1 MEISKKFYVD
11 PFMVR
16 GMIRKQRDIDMERIV
31 AERMLSWRMESFI
44 AFLSEETDMR
54 RNAGSRSISDLSE
67 DIRTRI
73 KEITRLNDSFERKME
88 LAKMVY
94 FIFSRRRSKALD
106 FDEDEEVEYD

>member
-1 MEISKKFYVD
+1 MEISKKFDVD

-16 GMIRKQRDIDMERIV
+16 GMIRKHREVDLERIV

-44 AFLSEETDMR
+44 AFLSEETDIR
-54 RNAGSRSISDLSE
+54 RNAGSRSVSELSE

-73 KEITRLNDSFERKME
+73 KDITRLNDSFERKME

-94 FIFSRRRSKALD
+94 FIFSRRRTKVLD
-106 FDEDEEVEYD
+106 FEEEEEI